1 MYFIIDLETKNFFL
15 MGRSQL
21 VVHVE
26 KRVAKVFNI
35 MAIQMAVLSR
45 TIIMQIDDS
54 CFSSNRFDVLLFA
67 VSLLEAFL

>member
-35 MAIQMAVLSR
+35 MAIQMAFLSR
-45 TIIMQIDDS
+45 TIIMQL
-54 CFSSNRFDVLLFA
+54 RW
-67 VSLLEAFL
+67 